1 MECCKLFDTEATRKI
16 KKEPALA
23 VEYSKDL
30 KVFPPVILQKA
41 DEETTVIGDAVTE
54 LWTF

>member
-41 DEETTVIGDAVTE
+41 DEEITVVGDAVTE